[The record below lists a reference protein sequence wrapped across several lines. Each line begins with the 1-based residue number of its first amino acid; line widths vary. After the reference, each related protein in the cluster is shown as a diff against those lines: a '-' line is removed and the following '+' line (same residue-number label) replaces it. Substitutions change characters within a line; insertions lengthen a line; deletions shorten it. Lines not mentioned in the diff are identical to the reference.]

1 MYAAEKG
8 HAEVART
15 LLEAGVDIHHV
26 DNVSNLVY
34 IEYLLTYIVDH
45 IVYSRQLASVDFV
58 CVDMSSS

>member
-1 MYAAEKG
+1 M
-8 HAEVART
+8 
-15 LLEAGVDIHHV
+15 LMEAGVDIHHI

-58 CVDMSSS
+58 CMDMSSS